1 MRRIGYLNYQCTLFT
16 ILQFAKEHPRITPI
30 NMQNFQIFITLLS
43 VFASIVNGA
52 EEKLDIT
59 ERRLRARPTLNGP
72 YIPVESGFDPWI
84 TKKMYNNDQQ
94 MNRNDLALVQGDT
107 EENKEPF
114 AARRPSKRHPKYLQ
128 SFNHV
133 RKNDI
138 SAIPSIYNERRPV
151 TLQTRDSA
159 SIVIDEETPATR
171 KRKIFILD

>member
-1 MRRIGYLNYQCTLFT
+1 
-16 ILQFAKEHPRITPI
+16 
-30 NMQNFQIFITLLS
+30 
-43 VFASIVNGA
+43 
-52 EEKLDIT
+52 
-59 ERRLRARPTLNGP
+59 
-72 YIPVESGFDPWI
+72 
-84 TKKMYNNDQQ
+84 MYNNDQQ

-151 TLQTRDSA
+151 TLEKKNLA
-159 SIVIDEETPATR
+159 NIVSGVERPNIR
-171 KRKIFILD
+171 NRNVFVHNVN

>member
-1 MRRIGYLNYQCTLFT
+1 MRKLQ
-16 ILQFAKEHPRITPI
+16 IL
-30 NMQNFQIFITLLS
+30 ITLLS
-43 VFASIVNGA
+43 VFASIVYGA
-52 EEKLDIT
+52 EEKLDTT
-59 ERRLRARPTLNGP
+59 ERSLRARPTLNGP

-133 RKNDI
+133 RKNNI
-138 SAIPSIYNERRPV
+138 AAIPSIYNERRPV
-151 TLQTRDSA
+151 TLEKKNLA
-159 SIVIDEETPATR
+159 NIVSGVERPNIR
-171 KRKIFILD
+171 NRNVFVHNVN